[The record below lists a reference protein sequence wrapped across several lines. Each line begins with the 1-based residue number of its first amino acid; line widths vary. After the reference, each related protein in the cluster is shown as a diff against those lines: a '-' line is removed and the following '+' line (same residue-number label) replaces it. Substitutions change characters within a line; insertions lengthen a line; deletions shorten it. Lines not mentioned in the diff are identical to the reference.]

1 MMRIFVEACGET
13 AGQRIS
19 VISTGQLRPLQLT
32 SRDMVMELRSDWTV
46 DDPGLEAGV
55 IVTKIHRRCH
65 CGGVV

>member
-1 MMRIFVEACGET
+1 MRIFVEACGET
-13 AGQRIS
+13 AGQRIG

-55 IVTKIHRRCH
+55 IVTKIHRGCH